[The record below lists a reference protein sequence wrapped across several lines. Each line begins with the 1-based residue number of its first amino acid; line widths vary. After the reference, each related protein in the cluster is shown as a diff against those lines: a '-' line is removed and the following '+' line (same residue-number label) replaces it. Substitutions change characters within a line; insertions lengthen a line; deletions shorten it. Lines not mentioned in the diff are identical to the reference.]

1 MTQRRAAAR
10 GGPVFRPQWALS
22 MALALAAIGFV
33 ATAQWNS
40 SLARAEF
47 ISSAEGVLVNRAEQ
61 LQAEQAR
68 LLVEIEEAEGELE
81 SLLDRA
87 LGSEAELERQAER
100 LLAARVAAGTQD
112 VRGPGVVI
120 EISDSLRAVP
130 EGAVRENYLVL
141 DSDLRDIV
149 SALWASGAEAVS
161 ISGSLTAGAPTVR
174 LVSTTA
180 IVGAG
185 GGIFVNGIPLS
196 PPFRI
201 QAIGPEGLHDQ
212 FRAHPAFIGRVERR
226 IDTFELQFISE
237 ASNEVTIRG
246 FVGNTR
252 MNWGA
257 PVQDPS

>member
-1 MTQRRAAAR
+1 MTQRIAAR
-10 GGPVFRPQWALS
+10 GRPLFRPQWAIS
-22 MALALAAIGFV
+22 MAIALAVIGFV

-40 SLARAEF
+40 SLARTEF
-47 ISSAEGVLVNRAEQ
+47 ISSAQGVLVNRAEQ
-61 LQAEQAR
+61 LQAEQGR
-68 LLVEIEEAEGELE
+68 LLTEIEAAEGELQ

-100 LLAARVAAGTQD
+100 LLEARVAAGTHD
-112 VRGPGVVI
+112 VRGPGVVV

-130 EGAVRENYLVL
+130 PGAVRENYLVL

-149 SALWASGAEAVS
+149 SALWASGAEAIS

-185 GGIFVNGIPLS
+185 GGIFVNGVPLS
-196 PPFRI
+196 PPFRV
-201 QAIGPEGLHDQ
+201 QAIGPDGLHDR
-212 FRAHPAFIGRVERR
+212 FRTHPAFIGRVERR

-237 ASNEVTIRG
+237 ASNEVTIPG

-252 MNWGA
+252 MNWGT
-257 PVQDPS
+257 PVQDGA